1 MKAYSS
7 DVCAAVVIA
16 DWKAERNTE
25 HNHDYLVKVSG
36 NEEAAVL
43 KLQDMYK
50 ELGYDD
56 KMISIKS
63 LNQYLE
69 DDIRKEKNL
78 QNLLITFVLMCLLLT
93 AMAIAA
99 FSGYYAQ
106 LQTHDTAVRKV
117 FGESRREVFRKTV
130 WGFVAPVLIS
140 AVVAVPVAYL
150 MVSQWL
156 EDYMTRIENS
166 WLIYAAAVV
175 FVLMVVFVSVV
186 LQTIRLMRTNPAVV
200 LKKE

>member
-1 MKAYSS
+1 MWSHFQGE
-7 DVCAAVVIA
+7 
-16 DWKAERNTE
+16 WW
-25 HNHDYLVKVSG
+25 G
-36 NEEAAVL
+36 NF
-43 KLQDMYK
+43 Q
-50 ELGYDD
+50 
-56 KMISIKS
+56 
-63 LNQYLE
+63 
-69 DDIRKEKNL
+69 
-78 QNLLITFVLMCLLLT
+78 LLST
-93 AMAIAA
+93 
-99 FSGYYAQ
+99 SGYYAQ

-130 WGFVAPVLIS
+130 WGFIAPVLIS

-186 LQTIRLMRTNPAVV
+186 LQTIRLMRTNPAEV